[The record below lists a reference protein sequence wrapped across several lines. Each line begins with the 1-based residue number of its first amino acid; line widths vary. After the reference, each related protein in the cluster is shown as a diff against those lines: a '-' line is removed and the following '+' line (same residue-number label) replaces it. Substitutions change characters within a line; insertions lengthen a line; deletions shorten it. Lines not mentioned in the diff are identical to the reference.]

1 MALPTSAGGKGPVL
15 MLLLALAYC
24 YDTYGYCRCCHEQ
37 GEGACSSKEEE
48 KLESAEWV
56 FPAKVGLASTK
67 IAVGMERYCANKSG
81 GRPCGVSP
89 CYHHSFLVLLAPTT
103 TLGWLPGCTGDRPY
117 VDCVEVIM
125 VHRDHNAT

>member
-81 GRPCGVSP
+81 GRPCGLFGPSCADHDP
-89 CYHHSFLVLLAPTT
+89 WLAAR
-103 TLGWLPGCTGDRPY
+103 LHWRSSLRRLCGGDHGAP
-117 VDCVEVIM
+117 
-125 VHRDHNAT
+125 